1 MGSVRD
7 RVKKLKKQL
16 GVKKTDDPD
25 GVMAV
30 LQTARRIIAD
40 EGDMAVYAVLDEAV
54 DMAAPKDD
62 AIAWWAAHYAILS
75 QVPSQFRTVGDYAV
89 RSSQEDLVALFDAAI
104 LAQGTMNINTMR
116 DSKVKGHKNNG

>member
-1 MGSVRD
+1 MGSVKD

-16 GVKKTDDPD
+16 GVKKTNDPD

-30 LQTARRIIAD
+30 LQIARRLIAD

-54 DMAAPKDD
+54 QMAAPKDD

-75 QVPSQFRTVGDYAV
+75 QVPYQFKTIGEYSA
-89 RSSQEDLVALFDAAI
+89 QAGHGNLVALFDAAI
-104 LAQGTMNINTMR
+104 LAQGKMNINTMH
-116 DSKVKGHKNNG
+116 DSKVKGHKKNG